1 MLKLAPDS
9 PFYSIQAEGI
19 STGIPAVFIRM
30 TGCNFQC
37 GLDRNS
43 PGTWVCDSEKL
54 WKKGTDFTNEQ
65 LEQKI
70 IDLGELPSI
79 LLGKTRLVW
88 TGGEPTLPI
97 NSTGIEEFLLYMTSK
112 HPNHTIFNE
121 METNGSLYCESIIK
135 FMHQVNCSP
144 KLSNSG
150 IPRDRRINTES
161 IKQIMNHKNYW
172 FKFVVSTEENIQE
185 MIRDYILPFNI
196 PSERVIL
203 MPGVDKQ
210 SEIIERTQFAIE
222 MSKNIII
229 ECVREYKFFVMIE
242 R

>member
-1 MLKLAPDS
+1 MK
-9 PFYSIQAEGI
+9 
-19 STGIPAVFIRM
+19 
-30 TGCNFQC
+30 N
-37 GLDRNS
+37 
-43 PGTWVCDSEKL
+43 
-54 WKKGTDFTNEQ
+54 DFTNEQ
-65 LEQKI
+65 LEHKI

-112 HPNHTIFNE
+112 HHNHTIFKE

-172 FKFVVSTEENIQE
+172 FKFVVST
-185 MIRDYILPFNI
+185 
-196 PSERVIL
+196 
-203 MPGVDKQ
+203 
-210 SEIIERTQFAIE
+210 
-222 MSKNIII
+222 
-229 ECVREYKFFVMIE
+229 
-242 R
+242 